1 MRRRLGGTV
10 EVGDHVPF
18 GTGELI
24 VYALDKDRILRA
36 ALAIEPAEDRLPVL
50 RLLRRLLAGRRA
62 PDA

>member
-1 MRRRLGGTV
+1 
-10 EVGDHVPF
+10 
-18 GTGELI
+18 LI